1 MRDWSGNRIPMYRVT
16 ACASE
21 ATRHG
26 RPRGLCPP
34 RCEGY
39 QGPRTDDRRLR
50 RLNVRADQINGALRG
65 RQLTLNGRRQPLEA
79 LGWTM
84 RRATRPMMS
93 MCTRSP
99 SKSATRQPCN
109 YDTTGRGSCEWH
121 CPHMHWHLHPEAP
134 VPSERAPTCGWT
146 SKLITVNW
154 NSSSYTK
161 VYST

>member
-21 ATRHG
+21 ATPRA
-26 RPRGLCPP
+26 PRGLCPP

-99 SKSATRQPCN
+99 SKSATRKPCN
-109 YDTTGRGSCEWH
+109 YNTAGRRVASP
-121 CPHMHWHLHPEAP
+121 PHALASAP
-134 VPSERAPTCGWT
+134 RGACSFGAGAYLRLDVQIDHGE
-146 SKLITVNW
+146 LE
-154 NSSSYTK
+154 
-161 VYST
+161 